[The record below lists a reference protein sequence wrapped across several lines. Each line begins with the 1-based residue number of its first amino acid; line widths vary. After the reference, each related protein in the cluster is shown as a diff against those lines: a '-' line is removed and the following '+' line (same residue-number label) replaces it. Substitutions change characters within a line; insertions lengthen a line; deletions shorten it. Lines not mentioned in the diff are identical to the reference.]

1 MRRYKGNSTFSQNGN
16 DRNTLLYLIIALLL
30 IFILFIIP
38 FYHWRKPSNQTTPVD
53 TPPTILNNVNIASR
67 NERLDDPYYPPVYT
81 YPFLGSNT
89 SGGTYLVNGQ
99 QGGSQTAAIAA
110 AVPINIK
117 TQGRPTGY
125 EQIGILTA
133 SSGNSTSADGTLI
146 LPLMGRLTMRNRQK
160 WQYYTMANGVG
171 SINTKLP
178 VYSGKRACMSENGC
192 DEIMSGDTLFVQGY
206 NQPFI
211 ATIYENQTLEYLPV
225 VI

>member
-1 MRRYKGNSTFSQNGN
+1 MRRYKGNHSFSHSQNGN
-16 DRNTLLYLIIALLL
+16 DRNTLLYLIIVL
-30 IFILFIIP
+30 LFIFTLFIVP
-38 FYHWRKPSNQTTPVD
+38 FYHWRKSTDTATEPTPISS
-53 TPPTILNNVNIASR
+53 PTVLNNVNISSR
-67 NERLDDPYYPPVYT
+67 NERLDDPYFPPVYT
-81 YPFLGSNT
+81 YPYLGSNT
-89 SGGTYLVNGQ
+89 PTIISGQ
-99 QGGSQTAAIAA
+99 QTV

-117 TQGRPTGY
+117 TQGRPSGY

-133 SSGNSTSADGTLI
+133 SSGVSTGADGTLI

-211 ATIYENQTLEYLPV
+211 ATVYENQTLEYLPV
-225 VI
+225 VV

>member
-1 MRRYKGNSTFSQNGN
+1 MPRYKQVISQGTN
-16 DRNTLLYLIIALLL
+16 DRNTLLYLIIVLLF
-30 IFILFIIP
+30 IFTLFIIP
-38 FYHWRKPSNQTTPVD
+38 FYHWRKQEYSQNE
-53 TPPTILNNVNIASR
+53 PTGVIKPTVLNNVNISSR

-81 YPFLGSNT
+81 YPYLT
-89 SGGTYLVNGQ
+89 SSPGLS
-99 QGGSQTAAIAA
+99 SQTV

-133 SSGNSTSADGTLI
+133 SSSGTTGADGTLI

-178 VYSGKRACMSENGC
+178 VYSGKKACMSENGC

-225 VI
+225 V

>member
-1 MRRYKGNSTFSQNGN
+1 MRRYKRNHSFSQGNN
-16 DRNTLLYLIIALLL
+16 DRNNLLYLIIVL
-30 IFILFIIP
+30 LFIFTLFIVP
-38 FYHWRKPSNQTTPVD
+38 FYHWRKTADPPSVSGIVSGD
-53 TPPTILNNVNIASR
+53 SPTVLNNVNISSR
-67 NERLDDPYYPPVYT
+67 NERLEDPYFPPVYT
-81 YPFLGSNT
+81 YPLLGSGHT
-89 SGGTYLVNGQ
+89 VVGG
-99 QGGSQTAAIAA
+99 QTV

-117 TQGRPTGY
+117 TQGRPAGY

-133 SSGNSTSADGTLI
+133 SSGASTGADGTLI

-178 VYSGKRACMSENGC
+178 VYSGKRPCMSENGC

-206 NQPFI
+206 NQPFT